1 MLSGLLHLAHVV
13 LAGVWLGGIVF
24 TTAVVSP
31 AFNAIKWSE
40 AERVAARSVVGRRYA
55 RVGGANLGLLSLF
68 AFLDG
73 AFGGFGVGL
82 YAEYALLLVL
92 FGFVAAHATYFGR
105 RLAGLAEAER
115 GAESG
120 ESAGAFAERRR
131 SLQKISAR
139 ASQVNLLVSVAVMV
153 LAVGA

>member
-1 MLSGLLHLAHVV
+1 MSGLLHLAHVV

-82 YAEYALLLVL
+82 YAEYALHLVI
-92 FGFVAAHATYFGR
+92 FGLVAAHATYFGR
-105 RLAGLAEAER
+105 RRAGLAGLAEAER
-115 GAESG
+115 GRR
-120 ESAGAFAERRR
+120 AERRPGPSPNGVAR
-131 SLQKISAR
+131 SRRSPRGPPRSTCWSA
-139 ASQVNLLVSVAVMV
+139 
-153 LAVGA
+153 